1 MLMWKGWC
9 TLQNDVNSNSILCEV
24 DCCHEE
30 LQIDF
35 FDNVSAT
42 LLTTPNSCHSFVD
55 TYWGKHNVCI
65 VSDNIKCVFTDDGG
79 EDHHAKDQGGE
90 DDDDDVK
97 LTRSRRIFGP
107 VLFICQ

>member
-1 MLMWKGWC
+1 MEGVVQIAK
-9 TLQNDVNSNSILCEV
+9 VNSNSILCEV

-55 TYWGKHNVCI
+55 TY
-65 VSDNIKCVFTDDGG
+65 
-79 EDHHAKDQGGE
+79 
-90 DDDDDVK
+90 
-97 LTRSRRIFGP
+97 
-107 VLFICQ
+107 